1 MTTSRLGTT
10 AAGQISTATA
20 FASCFDRWKNL
31 GRTSALFSGVM
42 TLASSTTV
50 VMHNLPS
57 RKGAT
62 TSGNSWMSRAA
73 TFR

>member
-20 FASCFDRWKNL
+20 FVSCFDRWKNL
-31 GRTSALFSGVM
+31 GRTSSLFSGVM

-57 RKGAT
+57 RKGPI
-62 TSGNSWMSRAA
+62 TSGNFWMRCAA